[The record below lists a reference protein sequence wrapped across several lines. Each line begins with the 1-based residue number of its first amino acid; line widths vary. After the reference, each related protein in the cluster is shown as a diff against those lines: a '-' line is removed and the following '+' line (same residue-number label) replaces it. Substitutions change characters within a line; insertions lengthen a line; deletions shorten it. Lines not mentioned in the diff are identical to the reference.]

1 MRIAFLDTDT
11 MGNVPNLHEINALG
25 EVVYYPVTLPQQT
38 VERLQGIDI
47 AITCKVVI
55 DRHIIDHAPQLKLIC
70 AAATGINHI
79 DAEYAQQKGIVVKN
93 VADYSTFSVAQH
105 TFALILSL
113 YHHIPFYDSF
123 VKDGRYSRHPI
134 FSGMERNIT
143 EIRGKIFGIIGL
155 GAIGKKVAEIATAF
169 GADVWYYSTSGKNF
183 YPAYRRVSLEELL
196 RNADIVSIHAPL
208 NDATRNLIAY
218 PQLSLMK
225 PSAIIINTGRGG
237 IIHEAD
243 LARAIDEDLIAGA
256 GLDVFLREPILP
268 DNPLMRVKKSE
279 KLILSPHNAWTSLEA
294 RKVLID
300 GIVKNIRDFINQ

>member
-11 MGNVPNLHEINALG
+11 MGNVPNLHEIDALG
-25 EVVYYPVTLPQQT
+25 EVVYYPVTPPQHT
-38 VERLQGIDI
+38 IERLQGIDI

-55 DRHIIDHAPQLKLIC
+55 DRQIIDHAPQLKLIC

-93 VADYSTFSVAQH
+93 VANYSTSSVAQH
-105 TFALILSL
+105 TFALVLSL
-113 YHHIPFYDSF
+113 YHHIPFYDRF
-123 VKDGRYSRHPI
+123 VKDGSYSRHPI

-155 GAIGKKVAEIATAF
+155 GTIGKKVAEIATAF
-169 GADVWYYSTSGKNF
+169 GAEVWYYSTSGKNF
-183 YPAYRRVSLEELL
+183 YPTYRRVSLEELL
-196 RNADIVSIHAPL
+196 RNADIISIHAPL

-225 PSAIIINTGRGG
+225 PSAILINTGRGG
-237 IIHEAD
+237 IVHEAD

-256 GLDVFLREPILP
+256 GLDVFSREPILP
-268 DNPLMRVKKSE
+268 DNPLMRVKKME

-294 RKVLID
+294 RKVLIE